1 VGKVVCAGWGAPKVC
16 MCCHRGDRT
25 GVGCV
30 VGVGVLQLAG
40 NAVVSAQSGLAWLT
54 ACCLRG
60 PEVGGPQAI
69 GERVGACRGVWR
81 SVETMLAH
89 GACCAACN
97 WGHTPCWQPVKVHL
111 LVGVMSGNSWHC
123 HCRGLGLTRAC
134 IASMCRLA
142 SVHNCASATRRM
154 PVCVGWW
161 AARQE
166 LPLRVTAM
174 HSQLTCH
181 PA

>member
-1 VGKVVCAGWGAPKVC
+1 
-16 MCCHRGDRT
+16 
-25 GVGCV
+25 
-30 VGVGVLQLAG
+30 
-40 NAVVSAQSGLAWLT
+40 
-54 ACCLRG
+54 
-60 PEVGGPQAI
+60 
-69 GERVGACRGVWR
+69 
-81 SVETMLAH
+81 MLAH